1 MFVRKRN
8 VSRVGEKYEKSKAAV
23 DIVVKDIKKSFPVI
37 TVEKSLFFK
46 MIFVLKLREKAISFS
61 SHSERETNSKYSQSS
76 RTNLSMRNLGN
87 LKS

>member
-23 DIVVKDIKKSFPVI
+23 DIVVKDITKFFPVI

-46 MIFVLKLREKAISFS
+46 MIFVLKLPR
-61 SHSERETNSKYSQSS
+61 R
-76 RTNLSMRNLGN
+76 L
-87 LKS
+87 